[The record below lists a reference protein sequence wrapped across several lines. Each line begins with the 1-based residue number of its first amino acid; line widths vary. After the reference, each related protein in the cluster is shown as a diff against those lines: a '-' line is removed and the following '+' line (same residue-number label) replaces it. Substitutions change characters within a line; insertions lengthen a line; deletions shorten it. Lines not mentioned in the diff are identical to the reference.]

1 MKTSKRIP
9 LCFVRLIV
17 LLCAIAI
24 LAPLAITVGAASG
37 TKYESESNNTY
48 STATTTFNDYDSY
61 GRISS
66 TSDIDYWS
74 VQFSKSGTAN
84 FYLGDIPSG
93 CDYDMRVYSSNGTT
107 LLGSST
113 NSGNTY
119 ELLRLTVAA
128 GTRYYIRINS
138 ASGYSTSSYYQ
149 FRTKVYP
156 SNTIT
161 SVPLYQQNQGDTCG
175 SACGRMILKRYGIS
189 VTEDEFKMTAS
200 SYATPGCD
208 YTCVSAI
215 CAALNSYLGSAG
227 VSHPYRYADVSS
239 YSLQGYTDLMLANI
253 IYNHPVQVVMAVSNT
268 TYFPYTTNGHYVV
281 LKGMQ
286 YNAASETYT
295 AIVNDP
301 HINYCGVYSLPISA
315 LRSYNNAHSGY
326 IIYSEG

>member
-1 MKTSKRIP
+1 MKESKRIP

-17 LLCAIAI
+17 FLCAIAI

-84 FYLGDIPSG
+84 FYLGNIPSG
-93 CDYDMRVYSSNGTT
+93 CNYDMRVYSSNGTT

-138 ASGYSTSSYYQ
+138 VSGYSTSAYYQ
-149 FRTKVYP
+149 LRAKVYP

-161 SVPLYQQNQGDTCG
+161 SVPLYQQERSDTCG
-175 SACGRMILKRYGIS
+175 SACGRMILKRYG
-189 VTEDEFKMTAS
+189 VTVSEDDFKRTAAN
-200 SYATPGCD
+200 YIGDGGD
-208 YTCVSAI
+208 YTYVSAI
-215 CAALNSYLGSAG
+215 CGAINIYLGSAG
-227 VSHPYRYADVSS
+227 SSRQFRYADVSS
-239 YSLQGYTDLMLANI
+239 RSLQGYTDLMLTNI
-253 IYNHPVQVVMAVSNT
+253 IYNHPVQVVMVVSNT

-301 HINYCGVYSLPISA
+301 HINYCDVYSLPISA